1 MRAITRAQPFCL
13 LTNPTNIFLK
23 AFAVADAFFIF
34 TSNCKSMRTLINIF
48 FTTLF
53 VLLLAHIMPGVEVN
67 SFFIALIVALV
78 LGLLNIFVKPLL
90 ILFTLP
96 ATIFTLG
103 LFLLVINAVIILLC
117 DELVDGFEVVGFWR
131 ALLFSLVLSF
141 CQSLV
146 SSGTSEKKR
155 QE

>member
-1 MRAITRAQPFCL
+1 
-13 LTNPTNIFLK
+13 
-23 AFAVADAFFIF
+23 
-34 TSNCKSMRTLINIF
+34 MRTLINIF
-48 FTTLF
+48 FTTVF
-53 VLLLAHIMPGVEVN
+53 VLILSQLLPGVNVPN
-67 SFFIALIVALV
+67 LMVALLVAVV

-90 ILFTLP
+90 VLFTLP

-117 DELVDGFEVVGFWR
+117 AELVPGFTVDGFWY

-146 SSGTSEKKR
+146 SGMKKEDKR
-155 QE
+155 G

>member
-1 MRAITRAQPFCL
+1 
-13 LTNPTNIFLK
+13 
-23 AFAVADAFFIF
+23 
-34 TSNCKSMRTLINIF
+34 MRTLINIF
-48 FTTLF
+48 FTTVF
-53 VLLLAHIMPGVEVN
+53 VLILSQLLPGVNVPN
-67 SFFIALIVALV
+67 LMVALLVAVV

-90 ILFTLP
+90 VLFTLP

-117 DELVDGFEVVGFWR
+117 AELVSGFTVDGFWY

-146 SSGTSEKKR
+146 SGMKKEDKR
-155 QE
+155 G

>member
-1 MRAITRAQPFCL
+1 
-13 LTNPTNIFLK
+13 
-23 AFAVADAFFIF
+23 
-34 TSNCKSMRTLINIF
+34 MRTLINIF
-48 FTTLF
+48 FTTVF
-53 VLLLAHIMPGVEVN
+53 VLILSQLLPGVNVPN
-67 SFFIALIVALV
+67 LMVALLVAVV

-90 ILFTLP
+90 VLFTLP

-117 DELVDGFEVVGFWR
+117 AELVPGFTVDGFWY

-146 SSGTSEKKR
+146 SGMKTEDKR
-155 QE
+155 G